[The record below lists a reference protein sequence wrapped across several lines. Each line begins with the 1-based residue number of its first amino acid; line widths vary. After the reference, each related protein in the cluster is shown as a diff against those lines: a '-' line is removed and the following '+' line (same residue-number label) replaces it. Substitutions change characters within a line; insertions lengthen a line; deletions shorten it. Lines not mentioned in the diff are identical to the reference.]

1 MTMGSA
7 AIFWQL
13 RNEADDPAAQAQAQA
28 ADAA

>member
-13 RNEADDPAAQAQAQA
+13 RPDEPRQPPTGALVDVG
-28 ADAA
+28 